1 MNHLMTKI
9 DYGVQAALDREEQK
23 KANKKKLQEK
33 KGPPKPLVPD
43 METLEK
49 KKKRKTDPHINLY
62 PLSNESAKHQKED
75 LKPEIDWNDESTL
88 KNSSDLAS
96 MLTTERQDSTSSALL
111 SMGTGTGKTSS
122 AVSTIGKLQHDLNK
136 TIPFIVTSKSNI
148 INGRGWQR
156 TIKQWNVD
164 HPDNQLHPV
173 LIESVD
179 RFANIC
185 ANAKSLKK
193 VIDQLDIKDSVII
206 CDEVQLYKSPTSK
219 RSKKLQK
226 LSSIKKLGL
235 SGTLITNDAVFDM
248 GSYLILTGF
257 YNNKTDFIHRT
268 KLAQFISRWGLGVY
282 NKDGSINKTKWP
294 QYEDVINQYSSILLQ
309 PDTSRIDDQM
319 PDIKKK
325 VIQLPYNEDLEADM
339 KSLGRALH
347 HHVFEDYSDYFMEF
361 VKRLHSD
368 QQRLD
373 KLIEIIRQDHVKQP
387 IIFYHNVVVKEYIEK
402 ALLENGYTDWQE
414 ISGQSKPFEEF
425 DHDNL
430 NPVLAQY
437 ISAAEGI
444 ELKNSNTTIFY
455 QNQRRA
461 DILTQAK
468 GRNRRLGMEG
478 SIENYYILADDQNDQ
493 YIYDISLH
501 RQNVEQEVM
510 MDAFIKNLKQKG

>member
-9 DYGVQAALDREEQK
+9 DYGVQAALDRDEQK
-23 KANKKKLQEK
+23 KANKKRLQEK

-62 PLSNESAKHQKED
+62 PLSNESAKHQQED

-185 ANAKSLKK
+185 TNAKSLKK

-206 CDEVQLYKSPTSK
+206 CDEVQLYKSSTSK

-268 KLAQFISRWGLGVY
+268 
-282 NKDGSINKTKWP
+282 
-294 QYEDVINQYSSILLQ
+294 
-309 PDTSRIDDQM
+309 
-319 PDIKKK
+319 
-325 VIQLPYNEDLEADM
+325 
-339 KSLGRALH
+339 
-347 HHVFEDYSDYFMEF
+347 
-361 VKRLHSD
+361 
-368 QQRLD
+368 
-373 KLIEIIRQDHVKQP
+373 
-387 IIFYHNVVVKEYIEK
+387 
-402 ALLENGYTDWQE
+402 
-414 ISGQSKPFEEF
+414 
-425 DHDNL
+425 
-430 NPVLAQY
+430 
-437 ISAAEGI
+437 
-444 ELKNSNTTIFY
+444 
-455 QNQRRA
+455 
-461 DILTQAK
+461 
-468 GRNRRLGMEG
+468 
-478 SIENYYILADDQNDQ
+478 
-493 YIYDISLH
+493 
-501 RQNVEQEVM
+501 
-510 MDAFIKNLKQKG
+510 